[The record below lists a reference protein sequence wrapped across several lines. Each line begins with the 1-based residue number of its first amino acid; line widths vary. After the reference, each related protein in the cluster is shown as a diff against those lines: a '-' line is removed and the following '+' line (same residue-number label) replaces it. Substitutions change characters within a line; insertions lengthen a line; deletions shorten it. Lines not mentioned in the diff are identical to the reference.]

1 VRRGFSR
8 TFNEFFTTEGTET
21 VFSEIS
27 SEARDHFGYDGFQA
41 NLKEFVAKGIPHLHN
56 PQVRDF
62 RRSPFVSFVVKKEE
76 KQWLQ

>member
-27 SEARDHFGYDGFQA
+27 SEARDHFDYDGFQE
-41 NLKEFVAKGIPHLHN
+41 NLKKCVAIGISHLQKM
-56 PQVRDF
+56 QVRDF
-62 RRSPFVSFVVKKEE
+62 RKKF
-76 KQWLQ
+76 LRVLCG